1 MTAPTQPLT
10 CPPSGVLLVGGVPD
24 DLPVLETALTGS
36 GGVVRACSGEEALRR
51 LGERDFTVAVLD
63 LQTPGLD
70 GLRTARLIRS
80 RVGVLQTPILLLLAR
95 DGADFPLAEAYGL
108 GAVDHLTRPIIP
120 EVLRA
125 KVAPYASAD
134 VAWLA
139 DARYVERLRILNQ
152 MDRALIAGDS
162 PAAIAAAA
170 LVPLR
175 NLLGV
180 PRVIVNLFDLARGEV
195 EWLAAAGRRRVRVG
209 PGVRY
214 SIRLMGNVEALQ
226 RGELQSVDVH
236 ALPPGPEAEALLASG
251 VQAYV
256 VVPMIAGNVLIG
268 ALSFGGESLPLS
280 EDQLA
285 VAREA
290 AAQFAIALAQ
300 ARLHER
306 VKRQAEELQARSAER
321 DQAEQELREAAR
333 RKDAFLAMLAHELR
347 NPLAPI
353 RNALHILQLSGGDG
367 SVVDQVR
374 GMMERQVHHLG
385 RLVDDLLDISRITL
399 GKVQLRME
407 RLDLARVAGQS
418 VEANRDAFV
427 ARSVGLRVEVPET
440 PVWVSGDATRLTQV
454 LDNLLDNAL
463 KFTAEGGEVAVAVTA
478 SGDGRH
484 AAVAVRDSGVGI
496 QPEMLPQLF
505 ETFSQADRTLDRSQ
519 GGLGLGLAIVKSL
532 SELHGGSVRAESAG
546 LGRGASF
553 TVTLPRVEE
562 PAALSVAP
570 APAAPTGRHLRVLV
584 VEDNR
589 DAADS
594 LCMLLRLCGYEVA
607 AAYTG
612 PDGVRAA
619 QQRCPEV
626 VICDIGLPGMDGY
639 RVAKTLRG
647 NPTTA
652 SARLVALT
660 GYGQEEDRRRAR
672 EAGFDEH
679 LTKPADPMTLQ
690 RILAQAGAARA

>member
-1 MTAPTQPLT
+1 M
-10 CPPSGVLLVGGVPD
+10 
-24 DLPVLETALTGS
+24 
-36 GGVVRACSGEEALRR
+36 
-51 LGERDFTVAVLD
+51 
-63 LQTPGLD
+63 
-70 GLRTARLIRS
+70 
-80 RVGVLQTPILLLLAR
+80 
-95 DGADFPLAEAYGL
+95 
-108 GAVDHLTRPIIP
+108 
-120 EVLRA
+120 
-125 KVAPYASAD
+125 
-134 VAWLA
+134 
-139 DARYVERLRILNQ
+139 NQ
-152 MDRALIAGDS
+152 IDRALIAGES

-175 NLLGV
+175 ELLGV
-180 PRVIVNLFDLARGEV
+180 PRAIVNLFDLAKGEV

-214 SIRLMGNVEALQ
+214 SIRLMGEVEALQ
-226 RGELQSVDVH
+226 RGELQSIDVH

-251 VQAYV
+251 VHAYV
-256 VVPMIAGNVLIG
+256 VVPMIAGGELIG

-280 EDQLA
+280 PDQLA

-321 DQAEQELREAAR
+321 DRAEQDLREAGR

-353 RNALHILQLSGGDG
+353 RNSLHILQLRGGDW

-385 RLVDDLLDISRITL
+385 RLVDDLLDVSRITL
-399 GKVQLRME
+399 GKVQLRKE

-418 VEANRDAFV
+418 VEAHRSAFA
-427 ARSVGLRVEVPET
+427 ARRVGLRLEAPDT

-454 LDNLLDNAL
+454 LDNLLANAL
-463 KFTAEGGEVAVAVTA
+463 KFTAEGGAVAVAITTG
-478 SGDGRH
+478 GDGRH
-484 AAVAVRDSGVGI
+484 AALAVRDSGVGI
-496 QPEMLPQLF
+496 EPEMLPRLF

-519 GGLGLGLAIVKSL
+519 GGLGLGLAIVKGL
-532 SELHGGSVRAESAG
+532 AELHGGDVHAESAG
-546 LGRGASF
+546 LGLGAAF
-553 TVTLPRVEE
+553 TVTLPREAD
-562 PAALSVAP
+562 PAALSAAP
-570 APAAPTGRHLRVLV
+570 ARAARGGPAPPRVLV

-594 LCMLLRLCGYEVA
+594 LCMLLRHFGYEVA
-607 AAYTG
+607 VAYTG

-619 QQRCPEV
+619 EEQHPEV

-639 RVAKTLRG
+639 RVAQALRG
-647 NPTTA
+647 NPATA

-679 LTKPADPMTLQ
+679 LTKPADPLTVQ
-690 RILAQAGAARA
+690 RILAQAGAARAL